1 MHSLRMKRKLSEVIV
16 ERGKTVKR
24 ASGIL
29 MHITS
34 LPSREGIGTFG
45 KSAYEFADFLKET
58 GQSYWQIL
66 PLGPIGYG
74 SSPYQSFSAFA
85 GNPLLIDLEQLSD
98 FLDDTD
104 NLILST
110 NEDKV
115 EFDLITEK
123 KMQLLR
129 KAYNNFKLVSSLQL
143 KEFKAFKRN
152 NKSWLND
159 YALFMSI
166 KEANDNVGLDKWP
179 EELRRR
185 KKKALSEAKKQ
196 YEDDIE
202 FWCFVQYIFD
212 TQWQKL
218 KAYVNSLGIK
228 IIGDIPIYVSADSS
242 DMWANPKLFKLDAN
256 NVPVTVAGCPPDAFT
271 ADGQLWGNPIYDWKY
286 HKETNFEW
294 WIKRIEHNKNLYD
307 IVRIDHFRGFESFWE
322 IPFGDKTAR
331 GGKWT
336 KGPGLELFKAINEA
350 VGDVS
355 IIAEDLGFITEEVRQ
370 LRKDTG
376 YPGMKIL
383 EFAFNPK
390 EESEYLPHNYESDT
404 VAYLGT
410 HDNETIIGWYNN
422 PVNKKD
428 AVYAKKY
435 VRLSK
440 TEGYHWGFIK
450 TLWGSPANLVLVQ
463 MQDLLGLGDEARM
476 NIPSTIGGNWEW
488 RMRQEALDEKIV
500 KKLYTITKTYWRL

>member
-256 NVPVTVAGCPPDAFT
+256 NVPVTVAGCPPRCF
-271 ADGQLWGNPIYDWKY
+271 YC
-286 HKETNFEW
+286 
-294 WIKRIEHNKNLYD
+294 
-307 IVRIDHFRGFESFWE
+307 
-322 IPFGDKTAR
+322 
-331 GGKWT
+331 
-336 KGPGLELFKAINEA
+336 
-350 VGDVS
+350 
-355 IIAEDLGFITEEVRQ
+355 
-370 LRKDTG
+370 
-376 YPGMKIL
+376 
-383 EFAFNPK
+383 
-390 EESEYLPHNYESDT
+390 
-404 VAYLGT
+404 
-410 HDNETIIGWYNN
+410 
-422 PVNKKD
+422 
-428 AVYAKKY
+428 
-435 VRLSK
+435 
-440 TEGYHWGFIK
+440 
-450 TLWGSPANLVLVQ
+450 
-463 MQDLLGLGDEARM
+463 
-476 NIPSTIGGNWEW
+476 
-488 RMRQEALDEKIV
+488 
-500 KKLYTITKTYWRL
+500 